1 MKEEPKAPFAGFI
14 TRTTKIVSALAG
26 KSKQQQAA
34 AARAISNTVSNTA
47 SQPDLMAYQQ
57 LVEKCINI
65 DTVGVVLDCSD
76 ADLPKTLAVV
86 SDSDVVEPD
95 SHQGW
100 GRAESDFGAKTIRVE
115 CRKRKPK
122 KSEPLSDKK
131 KLLYVEGSPAYHYQ
145 RHNIVSSDDVVMPL
159 MATQIPPPMA
169 TSNSPT

>member
-1 MKEEPKAPFAGFI
+1 MKEKPKAPMAGFN
-14 TRTTKIVSALAG
+14 TRTTKIVSVLAG
-26 KSKQQQAA
+26 KSNQQQTT

-115 CRKRKPK
+115 PPLTLTLEQCEQVLKAARKALAALRI
-122 KSEPLSDKK
+122 SVD
-131 KLLYVEGSPAYHYQ
+131 A
-145 RHNIVSSDDVVMPL
+145 
-159 MATQIPPPMA
+159 
-169 TSNSPT
+169 